1 MAMPVAALITA
12 VIGNFGKSNEV
23 VYRSKY
29 ESPDDPPSDNAAS
42 TT

>member
-1 MAMPVAALITA
+1 MALPVAALITA

-29 ESPDDPPSDNAAS
+29 ERPDDPPSDNAAS